1 MLNFFKFF
9 NLFILISI
17 LFISMV
23 FADVENLDYD
33 LRKVE
38 ITGIGNTADEA
49 MKDAYIKSIEEIV
62 FTMVQTEQEKKKYT
76 DNRNN
81 FINNVDKYTKK
92 LQILSK
98 GSTDKGRYYKITFEV
113 KVGELKKDLIAA
125 GIITTTKELT
135 SKLDNPTIMVYYD
148 ISYGGDKENEYA
160 KTAIS
165 RVNNYLLSD
174 KFKVVDEAT
183 IDSLKHDD
191 KLIAKSAGQQSK
203 LNQAIA
209 LTSKADIYM
218 SVRIELS
225 IAGQSGDYTFVQ
237 TPVQVN
243 AFESTSG
250 IPFIIKTYQRL
261 DKKGE
266 PEALAI
272 KGSLDVSKKAVIEEA
287 VAGVMPKI
295 EEDLLKHWKESISK
309 GRQYVIALENTSA
322 DKKTKF
328 YNILKSLC
336 SDVIE
341 DNNQYLIRFN
351 GAFDDLMDNLEDKV
365 SPIGIVL
372 KSADLGHAVFES
384 K

>member
-174 KFKVVDEAT
+174 K
-183 IDSLKHDD
+183 
-191 KLIAKSAGQQSK
+191 
-203 LNQAIA
+203 
-209 LTSKADIYM
+209 
-218 SVRIELS
+218 
-225 IAGQSGDYTFVQ
+225 
-237 TPVQVN
+237 
-243 AFESTSG
+243 
-250 IPFIIKTYQRL
+250 
-261 DKKGE
+261 
-266 PEALAI
+266 
-272 KGSLDVSKKAVIEEA
+272 
-287 VAGVMPKI
+287 
-295 EEDLLKHWKESISK
+295 LLM
-309 GRQYVIALENTSA
+309 RQL
-322 DKKTKF
+322 
-328 YNILKSLC
+328 
-336 SDVIE
+336 
-341 DNNQYLIRFN
+341 
-351 GAFDDLMDNLEDKV
+351 
-365 SPIGIVL
+365 
-372 KSADLGHAVFES
+372 
-384 K
+384 